1 LYGLEA
7 INANNGWAMAIT
19 GAIIV
24 MTGLTVLSAI
34 ISQLHRL
41 VDIFERQKDKKAQA
55 IIAEEQAS
63 ITDTQPAPTPLS
75 DLSKAMEQFY
85 LLTTETGETFDLTTL
100 HQVFIQNDDPH
111 PHLTIRTLREQ
122 GYLVPAGEGIYTW
135 KQQ

>member
-1 LYGLEA
+1 
-7 INANNGWAMAIT
+7 MAIT

>member
-24 MTGLTVLSAI
+24 MTGLTVLSTI
-34 ISQLHRL
+34 ISQLHRF
-41 VDIFERQKDKKAQA
+41 VDILERHKDKKAKTD
-55 IIAEEQAS
+55 IVKEQAS
-63 ITDTQPAPTPLS
+63 TTDPQPGPTPLS

-100 HQVFIQNDDPH
+100 HHVFIQNDDPH

-122 GYLVPAGEGIYTW
+122 GYLVPAGEGLYTW